1 MRPADHAR
9 AGGRQPRFSGRSV
22 CDRGAA
28 GYRRLRPHPRRWL
41 LRHGEHL
48 DLQSGHPVRAEAIF
62 AAAAIALLAW
72 PHRVTW
78 AIAVLV
84 TASAAGAVLLYTYV
98 NVGGLGP
105 LPNMYEP
112 TWALPG
118 KEGSAAAE
126 IAGTLLATTGLV
138 LALRSY
144 GRPGRQ
150 GRSSQ
155 PTAPTHPVPTT

>member
-1 MRPADHAR
+1 MVSTST
-9 AGGRQPRFSGRSV
+9 FSQ
-22 CDRGAA
+22 AT
-28 GYRRLRPHPRRWL
+28 LF
-41 LRHGEHL
+41 
-48 DLQSGHPVRAEAIF
+48 RAEAIF
-62 AAAAIALLAW
+62 AAAAAIALLAW
-72 PHRVTW
+72 PHGVTW

-84 TASAAGAVLLYTYV
+84 TASAAGAVLLNTYV

-118 KEGSAAAE
+118 KEGSGAAE

-138 LALRSY
+138 LAVRSY

-150 GRSSQ
+150 GRSS
-155 PTAPTHPVPTT
+155 VPQHTGPPGPKEDL

>member
-1 MRPADHAR
+1 VTGALLAIDAYVHIHD
-9 AGGRQPRFSGRSV
+9 AGFYDMVSTSTFSQ
-22 CDRGAA
+22 DTL
-28 GYRRLRPHPRRWL
+28 Y
-41 LRHGEHL
+41 
-48 DLQSGHPVRAEAIF
+48 RAEAIF
-62 AAAAIALLAW
+62 AAAAAIALLAW

>member
-1 MRPADHAR
+1 M
-9 AGGRQPRFSGRSV
+9 
-22 CDRGAA
+22 
-28 GYRRLRPHPRRWL
+28 
-41 LRHGEHL
+41 
-48 DLQSGHPVRAEAIF
+48 
-62 AAAAIALLAW
+62 
-72 PHRVTW
+72 TW

-126 IAGTLLATTGLV
+126 IAGALLATTGLV

-144 GRPGRQ
+144 GRRGARDDHRSRNIPVRPGRRRTYD
-150 GRSSQ
+150 GGTKEIRTKLHHLYHAQ